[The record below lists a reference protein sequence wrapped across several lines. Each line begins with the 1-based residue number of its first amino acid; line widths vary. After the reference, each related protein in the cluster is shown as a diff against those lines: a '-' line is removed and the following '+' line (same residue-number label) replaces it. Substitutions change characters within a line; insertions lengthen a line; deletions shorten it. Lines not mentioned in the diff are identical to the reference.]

1 MAIKTMSDY
10 LSAVPADYTDETLSV
25 TPQKVL
31 PEDSIKKQVVHEADD
46 KTIAVTSFANDSIF
60 EIELQWD
67 IISDEEAGIIMD
79 LWNNSSKAN
88 GREWTFYWQH
98 PTDNNIYTVRFLARL
113 RRVKKAGRVGYQEVS
128 TINLRVEGVR
138 P

>member
-1 MAIKTMSDY
+1 MAVKTMADY
-10 LSAVPADYTDETLSV
+10 LSSVSADYTGETLSV

-46 KTIAVTSFANDSIF
+46 KTIAVTSFSNDSIF
-60 EIELQWD
+60 EIELQWNVIPD
-67 IISDEEAGIIMD
+67 GDAGTIMD

-98 PTDNNIYTVRFLARL
+98 PTDGNTYTVRFLDKL
-113 RRVKKAGRVGYQEVS
+113 RRVRRAGRVDHQEIS
-128 TINLRVEGVR
+128 TIKLRVEGVK